1 MRSLFT
7 LLFVISITVIHAQDA
22 PNFNVTDASGKVHNL
37 YNDYL
42 NKGKYVVLKVF
53 FVDCPPCNTIAPSTQ
68 QKYVEW
74 GSGNNDVQFIEMT
87 NKIGDTDSR
96 VNQYKSK
103 HGITF
108 PSISSQGGSLDA
120 IIPYNNGTYGIWSGT
135 PLFVVITPSKKVTY
149 DVLFSNLEIVL
160 ESMGAK
166 KAAPPNNIK
175 LSIASPVAQLPQG
188 VSYLLKSKSNPS
200 ISYNIT
206 QLTNGTNEFTYPSTS
221 IPAFDN
227 PVLVL
232 QSTAPA
238 GSPLLSVLD
247 LVAIR
252 NHIFS
257 TTPFT
262 QEVQKIAADVT
273 GDGKISAADMLA
285 IQKAISGVSTTF
297 PNNGPSYK
305 LYPSQIPLTVPS
317 QGGGNVT
324 MTGNLI
330 KMGNV
335 K

>member
-1 MRSLFT
+1 MKCLYVFAFLF
-7 LLFVISITVIHAQDA
+7 ITTIFYAQDA

-53 FVDCPPCNTIAPSTQ
+53 FVDCPPCNTIAAATQ
-68 QKYVEW
+68 QKYVDF

-87 NKIGDTDSR
+87 NKIGDTDAR

-120 IIPYNNGTYGIWSGT
+120 IIPYSNGTYGIWSGT
-135 PLFVVITPSKKVTY
+135 PLFVVIAPSKKVTY

-166 KAAPPNNIK
+166 KPAPPNNIS
-175 LSIASPVAQLPQG
+175 LSIASPVSQLPQG
-188 VSYLLKSKSNPS
+188 VAYHLRSVSNPN
-200 ISYNIT
+200 IDYNIT
-206 QLTNGTNEFTYPSTS
+206 QLTNGTNQFTYPSNS
-221 IPAFDN
+221 IPKFDD

-238 GSPLLSVLD
+238 GSLLLSVMD

-252 NHIFS
+252 NHIFALA
-257 TTPFT
+257 PFT

-285 IQKAISGVSTTF
+285 IQKVISGANSTF
-297 PNNGPSYK
+297 PNNTPSYK
-305 LYPSQIPLTVPS
+305 LYPPQIPLNVPS
-317 QGGGNVT
+317 QGGGNIT
-324 MTGNLI
+324 LAGSLI